1 MMESYDTIIDMENLH
16 SLGGQFVIV
25 VLALCLLVLG
35 LIIVLLVASDLA
47 RLRKHEVKNLRKF
60 GHEPPANKAATLKLM
75 DRVFLWILALL
86 YFICF

>member
-1 MMESYDTIIDMENLH
+1 MIESYDTIIDMENLH

-47 RLRKHEVKNLRKF
+47 RLRKHEVKYLYAGTQF
-60 GHEPPANKAATLKLM
+60 DPELAE
-75 DRVFLWILALL
+75 VFLSMMKE
-86 YFICF
+86 